1 MTISQDKLEKVIAA
15 IRRHY
20 EAQGIS
26 LEHLDDRQIELGVRQ
41 LAAAARESGMTSEE
55 ATEKM
60 REAVVQLER
69 SKAEKAAAAAAAL
82 DAEDADEGEA
92 APDA

>member
-20 EAQGIS
+20 EEEGIS

-60 REAVVQLER
+60 REAVTQLER
-69 SKAEKAAAAAAAL
+69 SKAERAAKAAETA
-82 DAEDADEGEA
+82 EA
-92 APDA
+92 AEASAETE